1 MEIPIYMHA
10 FLLFIL
16 CYMFN
21 VCVVRTKPCDGINNR
36 SLWHAI
42 NYCSYNAVTDILLTG
57 AIYHLIL

>member
-21 VCVVRTKPCDGINNR
+21 VCVVRTKPCDGISNR